1 MSWIDVALDR
11 VQGMRA
17 VVNTVMNLWEIVK

>member
-1 MSWIDVALDR
+1 MDTSRASIIR

-17 VVNTVMNLWEIVK
+17 VVGAPGIRGRR